1 MNNEIQQ
8 IKSHSYS
15 LETGLKFSRE
25 LEHLINRYSI
35 ENGSD
40 TPDFILCKYLID
52 CLHAYEQA
60 IVLRNKWFQSGF
72 KDKVEECKKK
82 ESF

>member
-1 MNNEIQQ
+1 MNSEIQQ
-8 IKSHSYS
+8 TKSCGYS
-15 LETGLKFSRE
+15 LETRHKFSRE
-25 LEHLINRYSI
+25 LEQLINRYSI

-60 IVLRNKWFQSGF
+60 TTLKNKWFQSGF